1 MKNANY
7 YKLLFLIAGI
17 WNLAAGIICWIGCVL
32 MPDVFFRM
40 FNMPLPSSLFPFH
53 AMFWFIIAFGIGY
66 IIVSRDINKNHGVI
80 LIGMLA
86 KFLFF
91 IDCIVTLTLK
101 EANIMLIGTGIIDL
115 IFAILFLDFLLK
127 AKKVPGQISN

>member
-7 YKLLFLIAGI
+7 YKVLFIIAGI

-32 MPDVFFRM
+32 MPDLFFKM

-66 IIVSRDINKNHGVI
+66 IIVSRDITKNHGII

-86 KFLFF
+86 KILFL
-91 IDCIVTLTLK
+91 IDCIITLISK
-101 EANIMLIGTGIIDL
+101 EANIMLLGTGIVDL
-115 IFAILFLDFLLK
+115 IFAILFFEFLLK
-127 AKKVPGQISN
+127 VKKVPSQTSN